1 VKSSVSEN
9 QSGVWPFNLL
19 RRPIYKDWI
28 FWLWLLSL
36 LAASPL
42 ANSLTDDRS
51 QEINLVA
58 GAIDFLIAFVIQT
71 LIFLVL
77 PAKLLRRSKQGLST
91 KRLASEYEVG
101 LSREDREF
109 LDNLELDYEFELT
122 DELREFL
129 DSLDIGEERQDG
141 WYKDPSGLFKLRY
154 FYRSKWTLETS
165 DSDSE
170 SDKSV
175 ALSKFL
181 TVTKKAP
188 IQQNA
193 SISSPDF
200 PQEEIVLTQVVK
212 QSEPGNIASNLEKLA
227 ALLDRGLLSNEEFQ
241 KAKNRLL
248 DGWSEDK

>member
-1 VKSSVSEN
+1 MSEN
-9 QSGVWPFNLL
+9 QTGVWPFKLL

-28 FWLWLLSL
+28 FWLW
-36 LAASPL
+36 AASLCAASAPIT
-42 ANSLTDDRS
+42 NSLTNDRS

-58 GAIDFLIAFVIQT
+58 GVIDFLIAFVIQT

-77 PAKLLRRSKQGLST
+77 PAKLLRRSKPELST
-91 KRLASEYEVG
+91 KRLASDYEVG
-101 LSREDREF
+101 LSQEDREF

-122 DELREFL
+122 DETREFL

-154 FYRSKWTLETS
+154 FYKSKWTLETS

-181 TVTKKAP
+181 TLVIKAP
-188 IQQNA
+188 IEQNA
-193 SISSPDF
+193 SMRSPDF
-200 PQEEIVLTQVVK
+200 RQEEIVLTQVVK
-212 QSEPGNIASNLEKLA
+212 QSEPGNIATDLEKLA
-227 ALLDRGLLSNEEFQ
+227 ALLDRGLLSDEEFR
-241 KAKNRLL
+241 KAKHRILNN
-248 DGWSEDK
+248 